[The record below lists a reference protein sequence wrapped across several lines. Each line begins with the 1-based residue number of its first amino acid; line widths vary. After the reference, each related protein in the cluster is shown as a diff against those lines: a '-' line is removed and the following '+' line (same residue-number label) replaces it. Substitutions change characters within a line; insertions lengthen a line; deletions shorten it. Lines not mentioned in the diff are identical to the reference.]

1 MKECL
6 THKKG
11 RPGMTREQILEQAS
25 EADKSRLRY
34 AWNVYDSIR
43 ANDLDHLGLP
53 ELRARTNLL
62 HDAVTSFENLED
74 RGILGY
80 DAARGPLRRLRERHE
95 KTEAVFEV
103 VGARVKES
111 QRLWKQRGE

>member
-1 MKECL
+1 MSR
-6 THKKG
+6 G
-11 RPGMTREQILEQAS
+11 RAEILELAS
-25 EADKSRLRY
+25 EADKKRLRF

-43 ANDLDHLGLP
+43 ADDLDRLGLP

-62 HDAVTSFENLED
+62 HDAVTSIEKLED

-80 DAARGPLRRLRERHE
+80 DAGRGPLRRLRERHE
-95 KTEAVFEV
+95 KTKTKFEA

-111 QRLWKQRGE
+111 QRLWKQGEE